1 MVKHTLFCSTD
12 EKPNTFFYSVLYEL
26 VLFLLQFSNHTKE
39 LRDNYRNNIVG
50 WFYLNTPTVFNRIES
65 LESLGQPAFT
75 CSKLSM
81 ETTMREICLN

>member
-12 EKPNTFFYSVLYEL
+12 EKGNTFFYSVLYEL

-50 WFYLNTPTVFNRIES
+50 WFYLNTPTVFNRTES
-65 LESLGQPAFT
+65 LESLGVSRHLLVESYQWKQQ
-75 CSKLSM
+75 CVKSV
-81 ETTMREICLN
+81 